1 MFRINFRDY
10 SSIFLVSLLLVSCFF
25 WAKFTFLDV
34 VTTGEGRIVA
44 TGENRIIQS
53 PQNAKITQF
62 HVTKND
68 NVSEGSVIIT
78 LSPIQAEAS
87 LKELDTRIDNLLAR
101 KIRLMGELEG
111 IPLLELSENLRVFP
125 NEIAEAELK
134 SVVARRADL
143 DAQKGLK
150 IEKTLMLE
158 REILALSVQV
168 AGKKELLELI
178 NKEKE
183 EIESLLSIGAVGNSE
198 KYKIDREA
206 KSLNLEITNIVENI
220 SLKKG
225 EILAIDNEL
234 LVLDTS
240 YDSIIIEE
248 MSNIEAKI
256 MELSAK
262 KPAFVERVSNTQIV
276 SPINGKINKLLF
288 NTLGAIVGEGDPLAE
303 IVPTDDKVEIKGFI
317 DPKDIG
323 LVEPG
328 QNARISLT
336 AFDPSKFG
344 FLTGELKD
352 ISADAIFREETRSYM
367 YEITTTVNSD
377 SLTDDS
383 GATIEILPGMIAQ
396 INIIR
401 GQRSILDYLW
411 QPISKT
417 KDFAFRE

>member
-1 MFRINFRDY
+1 MGSEWEKQQIEKLTSKQQERIDQLKESFLKEERLIAKSEVHNQQKE
-10 SSIFLVSLLLVSCFF
+10 SIQISKGQITKSEL
-25 WAKFTFLDV
+25 TI
-34 VTTGEGRIVA
+34 IVA

-168 AGKKELLELI
+168 TGKKELLELI

-206 KSLNLEITNIVENI
+206 KSLNLEITNIAENI

-225 EILAIDNEL
+225 EILSIDNEL

-240 YDSIIIEE
+240 YDSVIIEE

-276 SPINGKINKLLF
+276 SPINGKINKLS
-288 NTLGAIVGEGDPLAE
+288 
-303 IVPTDDKVEIKGFI
+303 IK
-317 DPKDIG
+317 
-323 LVEPG
+323 
-328 QNARISLT
+328 R
-336 AFDPSKFG
+336 
-344 FLTGELKD
+344 
-352 ISADAIFREETRSYM
+352 
-367 YEITTTVNSD
+367 
-377 SLTDDS
+377 
-383 GATIEILPGMIAQ
+383 
-396 INIIR
+396 
-401 GQRSILDYLW
+401 
-411 QPISKT
+411 PISVSI
-417 KDFAFRE
+417 FIFFRIKL